1 MQIRSTAIPDVKI
14 ITPVRH
20 VDRRGFFCE
29 VYNRRALADLGI
41 DLEFVQEN
49 HSYSRRRGT
58 LRGLHFQKPPAA
70 QTKLLSVVH
79 GSIVDVAVDLR
90 VGSPSFGRHV
100 KIELSAA
107 ASDQLL
113 CPKGFAHGILTMEPD
128 TELIYK
134 VDNYY
139 APDLDAGVRWDDPD
153 LAIDWPIPPD
163 EIILSDKDRNLP
175 RLRDLPP
182 VFTYP

>member
-14 ITPVRH
+14 ITPIRH
-20 VDRRGFFCE
+20 IDRRGFFCE
-29 VYNRRALADLGI
+29 VYNRRVLADLGI

-70 QTKLLSVVH
+70 QTKLVSVLH
-79 GSIVDVAVDLR
+79 GSIVDIAVDCR
-90 VGSPSFGRHV
+90 VGSPTFGRHV
-100 KIELSAA
+100 MIELSAGS
-107 ASDQLL
+107 SDQVL
-113 CPKGFAHGILTMEPD
+113 CPKGFAHGILTLEPD
-128 TELIYK
+128 TEVLYK

-153 LAIDWPIPPD
+153 LAIDWPIPPH